1 MSLTKLNQPLDRRG
15 AAKVLAMLLLVAL
28 ALIGGW
34 QFWHHYKSRPLDTAD
49 VRQAIRDYLY
59 DQTGERSF
67 KPLAVEASTN
77 SNLAASGDLA
87 AADAGA
93 KKKKPEKLKKKSP
106 PPSDSARLFR
116 QLINEAPD
124 YKTIYRVIGQSL
136 ALADQFLAA
145 KNPAEVE
152 TALALTADACR
163 AAHDS
168 AVNDWLAARI
178 AEGYLWP
185 GLEFADSKD
194 ARRVRPD
201 FLLNIAEDAFR
212 DAEETNNLVRNYR
225 LVIAHASKPGKA
237 DNIRFR
243 LARLLE
249 EQSDFT
255 SALAVLRELKDTNS
269 PAVLRRIAVVEQQ
282 LKEKTSPR

>member
-1 MSLTKLNQPLDRRG
+1 MSLKKLNQPLDRRG
-15 AAKVLAMLLLVAL
+15 TAKVLAMLLLVAL
-28 ALIGGW
+28 ALTGGW
-34 QFWHHYKSRPLDTAD
+34 QFWRHYKSRPLDTAD
-49 VRQAIRDYLY
+49 VRQAIRDYLH

-77 SNLAASGDLA
+77 SNLAASGDPA

-93 KKKKPEKLKKKSP
+93 KKNKPEKLRKKSP

-116 QLINEAPD
+116 QQINEAPD
-124 YKTIYRVIGQSL
+124 YKTIYRVIGQGL

-185 GLEFADSKD
+185 GLEFAGSKD
-194 ARRVRPD
+194 ARRVSPD
-201 FLLNIAEDAFR
+201 FLLNIADDAFR
-212 DAEETNNLVRNYR
+212 DAGETNNLVRNYR

-243 LARLLE
+243 LVRLLE
-249 EQSDFT
+249 EQSDFA

-269 PAVLRRIAVVEQQ
+269 PAVLRRIAAVEQQ
-282 LKEKTSPR
+282 LKDKLSAR